1 MSFSLLIVVYFGVA
15 EEKSQFDV
23 EEEMREEKEK
33 KKKRKIRN
41 SSSSLNSNRH
51 SKANHLRA
59 TKLEEDVNSRRNIED
74 RKSTCPVKQRTVF
87 AKLGQHFP

>member
-33 KKKRKIRN
+33 KKKK
-41 SSSSLNSNRH
+41 
-51 SKANHLRA
+51 
-59 TKLEEDVNSRRNIED
+59 EDQE
-74 RKSTCPVKQRTVF
+74 
-87 AKLGQHFP
+87 